1 MVKEPLGSNGWQP
14 PTEGLAPSEVA
25 ITPWLWISALWA
37 MVWVGKIG
45 VWRPRFKGCSRA
57 SSNQP
62 ALNKL
67 HISPGSYLPHLWTK
81 HINLKTETMPV
92 KWKPLRV
99 NNPCCSCNHC
109 ILQLTLHRCEI
120 WWGEELRLAR
130 GTWLIGG
137 RRELATKT
145 WLVLLLSIP
154 TRAVLNVGGQGGES
168 SLNGKNQKSVETS
181 FCTLPYCWFRR
192 HKSFL
197 PVYAFVVIF
206 STD

>member
-1 MVKEPLGSNGWQP
+1 MGDNP
-14 PTEGLAPSEVA
+14 PTECLAPSKVA
-25 ITPWLWISALWA
+25 ITAWLWISALWA

-67 HISPGSYLPHLWTK
+67 HISPGSYFPHLWTK

-154 TRAVLNVGGQGGES
+154 TRAVLNVGGWGWEIES
-168 SLNGKNQKSVETS
+168 EWEKSEKRRDLILHITVLLIQTS
-181 FCTLPYCWFRR
+181 QIISSRVCICGY
-192 HKSFL
+192 
-197 PVYAFVVIF
+197 IF
-206 STD
+206 HWLR